1 MNEPKNLSSLKE
13 QVKQK
18 CILAYLSLVEIREAV
33 EQGLDEDEI
42 TRALEAARVY
52 LNQIEVL
59 LLTSKIGQ
67 KLGNKF

>member
-33 EQGLDEDEI
+33 ERG
-42 TRALEAARVY
+42 
-52 LNQIEVL
+52 
-59 LLTSKIGQ
+59 
-67 KLGNKF
+67 